1 MSLSRMF
8 PKALNEEVFIS
19 SIIMKAKIVVLDI
32 ESTSLEAD
40 AGILIGAGL
49 MSDAGRSEY
58 LETKRTSEEKSLLE
72 KLEKRLE
79 SFDVLVT
86 WNGRSFDL
94 PFLTTR
100 FMKHRLDPRPILRKS
115 HIDLADVVKSR
126 LRLTFTY
133 LDHVCDFFQIDRKK
147 GPMGLDVPHLYVRAL
162 EGDRKALTAIRE
174 HCLDDLQAT
183 RQVFLRMKPL
193 LEQQLEYAER
203 EA

>member
-1 MSLSRMF
+1 MF

>member
-1 MSLSRMF
+1 MR
-8 PKALNEEVFIS
+8 
-19 SIIMKAKIVVLDI
+19 AKVVVIDI
-32 ESTSLEAD
+32 ESTSLEGD
-40 AGILIGAGL
+40 AGVLVGAGII
-49 MSDAGRSEY
+49 SDTGHSEY
-58 LETKRTSEEKSLLE
+58 LEAKRTSEEKSILQ
-72 KLEKRLE
+72 KLGKRLE

-100 FMKHRLDPRPILRKS
+100 FMKHGLDPRPILRKP
-115 HIDLADVVKSR
+115 HIDLADIVKSR

-133 LDHVCDFFQIDRKK
+133 LDHVCDFFQVDRKK
-147 GPMGLDVPHLYVRAL
+147 GPRGMDVPHLYVRAA

-183 RQVFLRMKPL
+183 RQVFLKLKPL

-203 EA
+203 EV

>member
-1 MSLSRMF
+1 MGKLVIVESMT
-8 PKALNEEVFIS
+8 
-19 SIIMKAKIVVLDI
+19 AKIAILDI
-32 ESTSLEAD
+32 ESTSLEGD
-40 AGILIGAGL
+40 AGVLIGAGL
-49 MSDAGRSEY
+49 ISADGRSEY
-58 LETKRTSEEKSLLE
+58 LEARKTSEERSLLL
-72 KLEKRLE
+72 KLGKRLE
-79 SFDVLVT
+79 SFDVIVT

-100 FMKHRLDPRPILRKS
+100 LMKHELDPRPILRKS

-133 LDHVCDFFQIDRKK
+133 LDHVCDFFQINRKK
-147 GPMGLDVPHLYVRAL
+147 GPMGMDVPHLYVQAL

-183 RQVFLRMKPL
+183 RQVFLKLKPL

-203 EA
+203 EV

>member
-1 MSLSRMF
+1 MGKQVIVESMT
-8 PKALNEEVFIS
+8 
-19 SIIMKAKIVVLDI
+19 AKIAILDI
-32 ESTSLEAD
+32 ESTSLEGD
-40 AGILIGAGL
+40 AGVLIGAGL
-49 MSDAGRSEY
+49 ISDAGRSEY
-58 LETKRTSEEKSLLE
+58 LEARKTSEERSLLL
-72 KLEKRLE
+72 KLGKRLE
-79 SFDVLVT
+79 SFDVIVT

-100 FMKHRLDPRPILRKS
+100 LMKHELDPRPILRKS

-133 LDHVCDFFQIDRKK
+133 LAHVCDFFQIDRKK
-147 GPMGLDVPHLYVRAL
+147 GPMGMDVPHLYVQAL

-183 RQVFLRMKPL
+183 RQVFLKLKPL

-203 EA
+203 EV

>member
-1 MSLSRMF
+1 MGKLVIVESMT
-8 PKALNEEVFIS
+8 
-19 SIIMKAKIVVLDI
+19 AKIAILDI
-32 ESTSLEAD
+32 ESTSLEGD
-40 AGILIGAGL
+40 AGVLIGAGL
-49 MSDAGRSEY
+49 ISDAGRSEY
-58 LETKRTSEEKSLLE
+58 LEARKTSEERSLLL
-72 KLEKRLE
+72 KLGKRLE
-79 SFDVLVT
+79 SFDVIVT

-100 FMKHRLDPRPILRKS
+100 LMKHGLDPRPILRKS

-147 GPMGLDVPHLYVRAL
+147 GPMGMDVPHLYVQAL

-183 RQVFLRMKPL
+183 RQVFLKLKPL

-203 EA
+203 EV